1 MKTNWRKYKKK
12 RNMEIMNKK
21 KLMACAVSFVEEVW
35 SIHDNDIQDAIK
47 SLHEIMYSDEFLHRI
62 TSKIAVYAV
71 VSLGTIG
78 AVIKDA
84 DDSRT
89 PNNSMTYVATWES
102 PMIKYPE
109 EVYREYAKMY
119 KRHHMPIITFYCR
132 EFITK
137 DGSNACSKIDHVGLV
152 V

>member
-1 MKTNWRKYKKK
+1 MKANWRKYKKK

-21 KLMACAVSFVEEVW
+21 KLMARAVSFVEAVW
-35 SIHDNDIQDAIK
+35 SIHDNDIQDTIRT
-47 SLHEIMYSDEFLHRI
+47 LHVIMYSDKFLCNI

-78 AVIKDA
+78 VVIKDA

-89 PNNSMTYVATWES
+89 PNNFMTDVATWES
-102 PMIKYPE
+102 PIVKYPE
-109 EVYREYAKMY
+109 EVYREYAKRY

-132 EFITK
+132 ESITK

>member
-12 RNMEIMNKK
+12 RNMVIKDKK
-21 KLMACAVSFVEEVW
+21 ELMADAVSFVEEVW
-35 SIHDNDIQDAIK
+35 GIYDNNIQGTIR
-47 SLHEIMYSDEFLHRI
+47 SLHEIMYSDKFSCKI
-62 TSKIAVYAV
+62 TLKIAVYAV

-78 AVIKDA
+78 TVIKDA

-89 PNNSMTYVATWES
+89 PNNFRTDVATWES

-109 EVYREYAKMY
+109 GAYREYAKRY
-119 KRHHMPIITFYCR
+119 KHHEPIITFYCR

-137 DGSNACSKIDHVGLV
+137 DGSNTCSKIDHVGV
-152 V
+152 VV

>member
-12 RNMEIMNKK
+12 RNMEIKDKK
-21 KLMACAVSFVEEVW
+21 KLMADAVSFVEEVW
-35 SIHDNDIQDAIK
+35 SIHDNNVQGATR
-47 SLHEIMYSDEFLHRI
+47 SLHEIMYSDKFLCKI
-62 TSKIAVYAV
+62 TSKIAVYTV

-78 AVIKDA
+78 TVTKDA

-89 PNNSMTYVATWES
+89 PNNFRTDVAPWES
-102 PMIKYPE
+102 PMIEYPE
-109 EVYREYAKMY
+109 GAYREYAKRY
-119 KRHHMPIITFYCR
+119 KGHMPIITFYCR

-137 DGSNACSKIDHVGLV
+137 DGSNTCSKIDHVGLV